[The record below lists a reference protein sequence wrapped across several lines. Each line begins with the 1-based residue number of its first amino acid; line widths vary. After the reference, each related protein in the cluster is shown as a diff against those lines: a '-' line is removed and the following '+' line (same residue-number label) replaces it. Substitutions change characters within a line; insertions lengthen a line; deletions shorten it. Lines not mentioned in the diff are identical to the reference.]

1 MKYLL
6 SLNSGGLKYSQSVYF
21 VADWL
26 VQLDKATLD
35 VENISRGPQIP
46 YVRNKRRLVTKAF
59 MINLYILRGL
69 KNILIYIK
77 ETFTELSYRIWF
89 RHACSCLPWDT
100 TLLIVHCFTSL
111 TIETITP
118 WNVFIL
124 LYFNVNN
131 IGMRERP
138 WKRPLEVCS
147 KFDIWILSGSSIS
160 QSYWLVLYKS
170 IERKRRYHLKLSGHN
185 FFFTISFSMNAL
197 LFNVEKLE
205 YWANHNGSIGDCWN
219 AWYHTN
225 PVGNWRFKVVKI
237 LDEITYC
244 LKATLKAI
252 LITQR

>member
-69 KNILIYIK
+69 KNILICIK

-89 RHACSCLPWDT
+89 RHACSGLPWNT

-131 IGMRERP
+131 IGMSERDLENDP
-138 WKRPLEVCS
+138 WKSAQSLTFEYCLAPLSHKLLTGFVQEHRKEKTLS
-147 KFDIWILSGSSIS
+147 FKIIWT
-160 QSYWLVLYKS
+160 
-170 IERKRRYHLKLSGHN
+170 
-185 FFFTISFSMNAL
+185 FFFL
-197 LFNVEKLE
+197 Q
-205 YWANHNGSIGDCWN
+205 
-219 AWYHTN
+219 
-225 PVGNWRFKVVKI
+225 FKWM
-237 LDEITYC
+237 YC
-244 LKATLKAI
+244 FFASKVRMLGKS
-252 LITQR
+252 